1 MTTSSWYKGPAPDL
15 QKTEGDA
22 ATAAGTTT
30 AGSYDKIIRLPLV
43 KNKKYKFWF
52 TYLYEDAETKK
63 ITEGPRS
70 PIVESAFDIPNLT
83 KPVLNLTVTASY
95 RAYGVKFD
103 FDPTSVQEDVVIY
116 ESLTGLFAGEEY
128 IVYVGNSTNVTIQ
141 TGSTDKRWV
150 KVVVRDK
157 WLDAN
162 RSSSAIVEVTPLNPD
177 PDTTFTVANPTTAT
191 ATASIDPK
199 DLSGFSVVSTIN
211 WAVSADTRAAGYSI
225 RWSTTNPST
234 GTPLWEYASVAGRT
248 TNTYTATGLIP
259 NTTYYYQ
266 VTSVTP
272 YDVPNWTGVETRTF
286 IASDADGTAAGA
298 LARLKSFIAI
308 GGVSQDLFKIGTGIS
323 QSINLN
329 TEPLTSPTLTA
340 GTYHGIIL
348 NKSTTN
354 VGNNFWLTTGQFRVG
369 NSTEFMYWNGTDL
382 NLTGSVNATGGK
394 FTGNVQLAIPTGGTT
409 SGSLYAGASATSGAR
424 LRLNDQGLF
433 AYDGLATDATV
444 SITKDG
450 TIDARKGYIGG
461 WTITATSQTS
471 GTISRNNTIF
481 DSNGN
486 IAVGDKTGTLGSA
499 VRLSATDPTY
509 RLWVGSTSSSNAPFR
524 VDSAGKLTATGADIT
539 GTLVITA
546 GATKTAIDNAAA
558 TATTANSTANTANS
572 TANTAKTTADAA
584 KTTADAAT
592 LAIANKLTKSA
603 STITDSSNNITGIN
617 AQGITVFANNNGSA
631 TTVPTSGA
639 RVVLNSAGIAA
650 FNSSSTS
657 NTTGSTFS
665 LNAQTGAAIF
675 SGSITGSTISGG
687 VITGGS
693 INIDGGTGSVSDDGE
708 GGPNVVLSTTT
719 NAFSTL
725 YSRAGTPSLGLNAVA
740 FISVNSGGWTSSLY
754 PYTDG
759 AVDLGIKSSATGAY
773 STYRWRNLRLTGVAY
788 FGGDGTNN
796 TLSATSPTGSGQIK
810 VAINSN
816 GTIYANLLGTSTGTA
831 IVQNADGF
839 LKVSSSSRRY
849 KENIEPITGSYIDA
863 IKELSPVT
871 FSYKEEFS
879 GSSNNPV
886 VSGLIAEDVAEIE
899 KLNTV
904 VNYNN
909 DGTPESISYDR
920 LSVFLAISIKEL
932 SEKIDSLSN
941 RLDAIG
947 A

>member
-103 FDPTSVQEDVVIY
+103 FDPTSVQEDVIIY

-141 TGSTDKRWV
+141 TGSTAKRWV

-157 WLDAN
+157 WLDTN

-191 ATASIDPK
+191 ASASIDPK

-308 GGVSQDLFKIGTGIS
+308 GGVSQDLFKIGTGIA

-329 TEPLTSPTLTA
+329 TEPLASPTLTA

-382 NLTGSVNATGGK
+382 NLTGNINATGGK
-394 FTGNVQLAIPTGGTT
+394 FTGNVQLAVPTGGTT

-461 WTITATSQTS
+461 WTIAATSQTS
-471 GTISRNNTIF
+471 GTISRNNTIL

-486 IAVGDKTGTLGSA
+486 ITVGDKTGTVGSA

-509 RLWVGSTSSSNAPFR
+509 RIWVGSTSSSNAPFR
-524 VDSAGKLTATGADIT
+524 VDANGKLYATGAVFT
-539 GTLVITA
+539 SSS
-546 GATKTAIDNAAA
+546 IDGY
-558 TATTANSTANTANS
+558 ATTAALGNYA
-572 TANTAKTTADAA
+572 TTATVTPIGTKAQSAYDKAVA
-584 KTTADAAT
+584 NESGLTALQNRTTNAENAIALKVSATAVADA
-592 LAIANKLTKSA
+592 I
-603 STITDSSNNITGIN
+603 
-617 AQGITVFANNNGSA
+617 NNN
-631 TTVPTSGA
+631 TTTINGA
-639 RVVLNSAGIAA
+639 KITTGTIELNTLKVVG
-650 FNSSSTS
+650 
-657 NTTGSTFS
+657 NTTNGLFIDNNGIRGYSGSVNTFS
-665 LNAQTGAAIF
+665 LSSTGSLSVRGNIFATSGNVGGFALGAADMTAATNTYPRIIF
-675 SGSITGSTISGG
+675 GNKVLLGSIDLGADFGLRIGNPYGTAGQSFRVNTADN
-687 VITGGS
+687 VNRITVDS
-693 INIDGGTGSVSDDGE
+693 ADKVYAAEIRNIVRAVGFRHMGDGFVSD
-708 GGPNVVLSTTT
+708 
-719 NAFSTL
+719 
-725 YSRAGTPSLGLNAVA
+725 
-740 FISVNSGGWTSSLY
+740 
-754 PYTDG
+754 
-759 AVDLGIKSSATGAY
+759 SSA
-773 STYRWRNLRLTGVAY
+773 
-788 FGGDGTNN
+788 
-796 TLSATSPTGSGQIK
+796 
-810 VAINSN
+810 
-816 GTIYANLLGTSTGTA
+816 
-831 IVQNADGF
+831 
-839 LKVSSSSRRY
+839 RY
-849 KENIEPITGSYIDA
+849 KENITEVPKRYYERILDVPINFYT
-863 IKELSPVT
+863 
-871 FSYKEEFS
+871 YKYDNNEIPEEMWGTHSF
-879 GSSNNPV
+879 GP
-886 VSGLIAEDVAEIE
+886 IAED
-899 KLNTV
+899 
-904 VNYNN
+904 
-909 DGTPESISYDR
+909 
-920 LSVFLAISIKEL
+920 
-932 SEKIDSLSN
+932 IDSSGLGYFIQ
-941 RLDAIG
+941 RDLDGKITSFKNEQKYPFLLIPIVRDLKLKIEEMEAKILELESR
-947 A
+947 